1 MRVVGRRS
9 ERTFPV
15 LLIGMVLLG
24 IGLTIPGVAWPEIAG
39 DLNRPIAQ
47 LGLVSLA
54 YGSGYTVATLV
65 GGAVARRWSIGT
77 ILAGAAAM
85 SATSLALIALSP
97 SWAVFLIAMFGYA
110 FTGGTN
116 DVASNTFV
124 SIRRGTRSMGVL
136 HGTFGVGTILGP
148 LLVAATLA
156 LGGSWRTAF
165 VAVGIG
171 QLLYLTAILVYSRHA
186 SVPRQDS
193 PRGVDGLRITKPLI
207 WSLAVFFMYSGVGT
221 GAGVW
226 AFSYLTEY
234 RSFGVA
240 AGSFAVAAYWAGF
253 TASRFSL
260 GLIGDSIDP
269 NRILR
274 WSTVATTIGLV
285 ALWWSPTQPIAVVA
299 LIFTGFAHG
308 PVFPLEIVL
317 TPRRF
322 GTGHTANVI
331 GFEMASANV
340 GSALLPA
347 AIGLFVAQ
355 WGLGAVLPTVIAIT
369 IGLTFCVEML
379 RRSSLHVERL
389 NREDLAL

>member
-1 MRVVGRRS
+1 
-9 ERTFPV
+9 
-15 LLIGMVLLG
+15 
-24 IGLTIPGVAWPEIAG
+24 
-39 DLNRPIAQ
+39 
-47 LGLVSLA
+47 
-54 YGSGYTVATLV
+54 
-65 GGAVARRWSIGT
+65 
-77 ILAGAAAM
+77 
-85 SATSLALIALSP
+85 
-97 SWAVFLIAMFGYA
+97 
-110 FTGGTN
+110 
-116 DVASNTFV
+116 
-124 SIRRGTRSMGVL
+124 
-136 HGTFGVGTILGP
+136 
-148 LLVAATLA
+148 
-156 LGGSWRTAF
+156 
-165 VAVGIG
+165 
-171 QLLYLTAILVYSRHA
+171 
-186 SVPRQDS
+186 
-193 PRGVDGLRITKPLI
+193 
-207 WSLAVFFMYSGVGT
+207 MYSGVGT